1 MTSSNLDV
9 YNSIFGSKIRLK
21 ILKILQNANA
31 GHLGSSMSIV
41 EMLIAMYSVA
51 DIERIR
57 EHSKIRDRIIVS
69 KGHAAAAT
77 YATMSQFGLMDE
89 DILNTYHLLDS
100 KLQGHVSHKVQ
111 FVEHS
116 TGALGHGLSVGVGH
130 AIYLRNQ
137 NSNAKTM
144 VLCGDGEIQEG
155 SVWEALM
162 LASTHNLNNL
172 ILLVDV
178 NGISSI
184 TDTEKVIYTG
194 ELSERFKGFGLS
206 VSCIDGHNVDGIIKE
221 LKGAEF
227 RAKPTVLL
235 CNTTKG
241 KGVSFAENEAIWHY
255 RTLNDDLY
263 NAAVLEQK

>member
-1 MTSSNLDV
+1 
-9 YNSIFGSKIRLK
+9 
-21 ILKILQNANA
+21 
-31 GHLGSSMSIV
+31 
-41 EMLIAMYSVA
+41 
-51 DIERIR
+51 
-57 EHSKIRDRIIVS
+57 
-69 KGHAAAAT
+69 
-77 YATMSQFGLMDE
+77 
-89 DILNTYHLLDS
+89 
-100 KLQGHVSHKVQ
+100 
-111 FVEHS
+111 
-116 TGALGHGLSVGVGH
+116 
-130 AIYLRNQ
+130 
-137 NSNAKTM
+137 M

-194 ELSERFKGFGLS
+194 ELSERFSGFGLS
-206 VSCIDGHNVDGIIKE
+206 VISIDGHNVEGIIKE

-235 CNTTKG
+235 CSTTKG

-255 RTLNDDLY
+255 RTLNEDLY